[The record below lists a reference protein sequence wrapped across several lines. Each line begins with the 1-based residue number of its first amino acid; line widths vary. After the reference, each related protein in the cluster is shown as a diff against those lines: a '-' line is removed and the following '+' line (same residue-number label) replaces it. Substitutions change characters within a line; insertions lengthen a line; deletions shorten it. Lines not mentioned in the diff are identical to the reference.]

1 MSRSNGRR
9 IGDIAAS
16 ASGSPGR
23 PGDSAISAPVRR
35 KRHWRLVAVVLVVAI
50 GAATARLFI
59 WPDQGMP
66 PRVSAIVML
75 NGPGDRLDTALDL
88 AWQHRAPF
96 VVISRGSPA
105 YGHGGDCA
113 PSIPHVTVIC
123 FDPNPSTTKGE
134 AEYVGRLARKYHW
147 QSIALVT
154 ITPQDSRGRLRVERC
169 FAGPVYVVTASLPLR
184 AWPYQIAYEWAA
196 IVKAYVFQRSC

>member
-1 MSRSNGRR
+1 MSRSNGQR
-9 IGDIAAS
+9 IADEAAS
-16 ASGSPGR
+16 ASGSSGLPS
-23 PGDSAISAPVRR
+23 DSAIRAPIR
-35 KRHWRLVAVVLVVAI
+35 KRHWRLVVVVLVMAI

-66 PRVSAIVML
+66 ARVSAIVML
-75 NGPGDRLDTALDL
+75 NGPGDRLDTALNL

-169 FAGPVYVVTASLPLR
+169 FAGPVYVVTAPLSLS
-184 AWPYQIAYEWAA
+184 AWPYQIAYEWGATA
-196 IVKAYVFQRSC
+196 KALILQRSC